1 MLLHIKTKNCL
12 TVCAGMLL
20 PMVGMAATPEKT
32 QQITPPTITSHGN
45 ASPQFYPQGQDLY
58 DLYPSAVMYYYGIT
72 TSDALGSMFKGEI
85 HRWPEHIQSL
95 EYTHTLSKENWLRRL
110 VYPLVGVV
118 QVSANVTMRNG
129 SNQHTIYEFNPYVE
143 GRWANF
149 PWNKYVNTSFAIG
162 EGISYD
168 TSVPSLERK
177 SSEDT
182 KRLLNYLMLEATF
195 APPSYPRLQV
205 VARIHHRSGM
215 FGVYHAG
222 NTGSND
228 IGLGIRYLFD

>member
-1 MLLHIKTKNCL
+1 MLVSPPIKKIVIGL
-12 TVCAGMLL
+12 MLSFPFVSYAHPVQTNTSL
-20 PMVGMAATPEKT
+20 PSVTAW
-32 QQITPPTITSHGN
+32 
-45 ASPQFYPQGQDLY
+45 PQGECLY
-58 DLYPSAVMYYYGIT
+58 DRYRFAGLYYYGIT
-72 TSDALGSMFKGEI
+72 TSDALGSILVGKI
-85 HRWPEHIQSL
+85 HRWPEHIQSVEL
-95 EYTHTLSKENWLRRL
+95 SYTLSRENFLRRL

-118 QVSANVTMRNG
+118 QVTGNFTVRNG
-129 SNQHTIYEFNPYVE
+129 SNEHTIYEFNPYVE

-168 TSVPSLERK
+168 TSIPSLERK

-195 APPSYPRLQV
+195 ASPDNPRWQLV
-205 VARIHHRSGM
+205 LRIHHRSGA
-215 FGVYHAG
+215 FGLYHAG

-228 IGLGIRYLFD
+228 LGLGIRYLFD

>member
-1 MLLHIKTKNCL
+1 MLLNIKTRNCL
-12 TVCAGMLL
+12 TVCLGVLFPL
-20 PMVGMAATPEKT
+20 IGVAATKQNQPT
-32 QQITPPTITSHGN
+32 TTPPAA
-45 ASPQFYPQGQDLY
+45 ASPNHTSPKIYPQGQDLY

-72 TSDALGSMFKGEI
+72 TSDALGSMFEGTI

-149 PWNKYVNTSFAIG
+149 PWNSYVNTSFAIG
-162 EGISYD
+162 EGISYA
-168 TSVPSLERK
+168 TSVPSLEKK

-182 KRLLNYLMLEATF
+182 KRLLNYLMLEATL
-195 APPSYPRLQV
+195 ASPDNPRWQL

>member
-1 MLLHIKTKNCL
+1 MLLSKTIRNCL
-12 TVCAGMLL
+12 
-20 PMVGMAATPEKT
+20 
-32 QQITPPTITSHGN
+32 ITSIGTIFPLS
-45 ASPQFYPQGQDLY
+45 ASLAAPIPIQTTTVTYPTGQHLY
-58 DLYPSAVMYYYGIT
+58 DRYPWAVLYYYGIT
-72 TSDALGSMFKGEI
+72 TSDALGDMFIGDV

-95 EYTHTLSKENWLRRL
+95 EVTHTLSCDNFLRRL

-129 SNQHTIYEFNPYVE
+129 SNQHRIYEFDPYVE

-149 PWNKYVNTSFAIG
+149 PWNNYLTTSFAIG
-162 EGISYD
+162 EGISYA
-168 TSVPSLERK
+168 TSIPSLERK

-182 KRLLNYLMLEATF
+182 KRLLNYLLLEATF
-195 APPSYPRLQV
+195 ALPTYPRLQL

-228 IGLGIRYLFD
+228 IGLGLRYLFD

>member
-1 MLLHIKTKNCL
+1 MLSYKQIIASFILS
-12 TVCAGMLL
+12 L
-20 PMVGMAATPEKT
+20 PLASIAAANQTD
-32 QQITPPTITSHGN
+32 I
-45 ASPQFYPQGQDLY
+45 PQGQDLY
-58 DLYPSAVMYYYGIT
+58 DRYPWAGLYYYGIT
-72 TSDALGSMFKGEI
+72 TSDALGQMVAGQI
-85 HRWPEHIQSL
+85 HRWPEHIQSIEL
-95 EYTHTLSKENWLRRL
+95 THTLCKENFLRRL

-118 QVSANVTMRNG
+118 EVSANFTVRNG

-149 PWNKYVNTSFAIG
+149 PWNKYVTTSFAIG

-168 TSVPSLERK
+168 TSVPSLESK

-182 KRLLNYLMLEATF
+182 KRLLNFLLMEATF
-195 APPSYPRLQV
+195 AVPNYPRWQLV
-205 VARIHHRSGM
+205 LRLHHPSGA
-215 FGVYHAG
+215 FGLYHAG